1 MFMDLERYCG
11 EKRSFSAESIIFDEG
26 DSPDFIYFVQS
37 GKVALKKKVIV
48 RTERL
53 LHIVTAG
60 EYFGEMGLMTG
71 KKRSATAKAIEDTE
85 VLQLGKRGFLN
96 LFKEDPGFGIKM
108 VNQMAERLQ
117 KTSEELVYSELELA
131 LSTCKPEHFQ
141 FTIDEKVIFVVKLS
155 FRAENKK
162 RVLEV
167 ANSIEWTDEVDVITS
182 LYVPGKD
189 GTVFFVLAASC
200 LDILMNAMSRLDG
213 LVEWEFLPALPL
225 QFS

>member
-1 MFMDLERYCG
+1 MDLERYCG
-11 EKRSFSAESIIFDEG
+11 EKRFFSAESVIFEEG

-53 LHIVTAG
+53 LHIVTTG

-71 KKRSATAKAIEDTE
+71 KKRTATAKAIEDTE
-85 VLQLGKRGFLN
+85 VFLLGKSGFLN
-96 LFKEDPGFGIKM
+96 LFKEDPEFGLKM
-108 VNQMAERLQ
+108 VNQMAGRLQ

-131 LSTCKPEHFQ
+131 LSTCKPDHFQ
-141 FTIDEKVIFVVKLS
+141 FTIDEKVIFIVKLS
-155 FRAENKK
+155 FGAENK
-162 RVLEV
+162 RSVLDV
-167 ANSIEWTDEVDVITS
+167 ANSIEWADEVDVITS

-189 GTVFFVLAASC
+189 GAIFFVLAANC
-200 LDILMNAMSRLDG
+200 LDILMSAMSRLEG
-213 LVEWEFLPALPL
+213 LVEWEFLPAVPL